1 MLFTGAREGTQDK
14 CPRYPAR
21 DALEARRSGTGGP
34 RAYKEELADE
44 MLLLEDSE
52 GHDDPGRMPAQLR
65 RRAADDGPGN
75 VQLSAEGSKAA
86 PRGRSNPAR
95 PSFAEAL
102 AMWTLAGR
110 HPGRSAKRAPSR
122 QTRSLP
128 GPSSLQDN

>member
-102 AMWTLAGR
+102 AIGPWQAATLAE
-110 HPGRSAKRAPSR
+110 APSVLR
-122 QTRSLP
+122 RGKLGLCQAHLHFKT
-128 GPSSLQDN
+128 